1 MGTTLYSF
9 ISYVATSPRKTSPSR
24 SLIGTGQPSEQR
36 SIRPYVPARVQIQSD
51 LPKRRKFFS
60 EENIERVSTPNP
72 RPDPTGLREVIINN
86 GPCPTK
92 NHTKFDF
99 LFELIRMDY
108 IVIMGLCP
116 FALTGL
122 ATHIAVLI
130 SLPIIAFGI
139 SKPVRW
145 LASTHNERTLLRKAW
160 ANNWLEFYPIL
171 MGNFYHFDSK
181 EEKNPIGDDHYYF
194 HRARIMVFF
203 PDGSTEVLPEL
214 ATVKAVDYPPEL
226 MRSDGTIFAKRPA
239 DLRVSP
245 TINNGWAL
253 LTVLAGDPVSAGTP
267 DIGLNEQQI
276 EAALAQV
283 EREWAP
289 GILN

>member
-1 MGTTLYSF
+1 MGCLV
-9 ISYVATSPRKTSPSR
+9 I
-24 SLIGTGQPSEQR
+24 L
-36 SIRPYVPARVQIQSD
+36 
-51 LPKRRKFFS
+51 
-60 EENIERVSTPNP
+60 
-72 RPDPTGLREVIINN
+72 GL
-86 GPCPTK
+86 
-92 NHTKFDF
+92 
-99 LFELIRMDY
+99 L
-108 IVIMGLCP
+108 P

-122 ATHIAVLI
+122 DFRIALLI

-145 LASTHNERTLLRKAW
+145 LDSTHNERTLLRKAW
-160 ANNWLEFYPIL
+160 ANNWLEFYPVL
-171 MGNFYHFDSK
+171 VGNFYPCETK
-181 EEKNPIGDDHYYF
+181 EENNPIGDDHYYL

-203 PDGSTEVLPEL
+203 PDGSTEILPEL

-245 TINNGWAL
+245 TVNNGWTL
-253 LTVLAGDPVSAGTP
+253 RTVLAGDPVSAGTP
-267 DIGLNEQQI
+267 NIGLNEQQI
-276 EAALAQV
+276 EAAIAQV

>member
-1 MGTTLYSF
+1 MNLRLCNYAPS
-9 ISYVATSPRKTSPSR
+9 SPN
-24 SLIGTGQPSEQR
+24 E
-36 SIRPYVPARVQIQSD
+36 D
-51 LPKRRKFFS
+51 EFFS
-60 EENIERVSTPNP
+60 KENIKRVSTPNT
-72 RPDPTGLREVIINN
+72 RPDATGLRETVFNN
-86 GPCPTK
+86 GPCPSK

-99 LFELIRMDY
+99 LFRLFHMGS
-108 IVIMGLCP
+108 IVILGLFP

-122 ATHIAVLI
+122 DFRIALLI
-130 SLPIIAFGI
+130 SPPIIAFGI

-145 LASTHNERTLLRKAW
+145 LTSTHNERTLLRTAW
-160 ANNWLEFYPIL
+160 ANNWLEFYPVL
-171 MGNFYHFDSK
+171 VGNFYHFDTK
-181 EEKNPIGDDHYYF
+181 EEKNLIGDDHYYF
-194 HRARIMVFF
+194 HQARIMVFF

-226 MRSDGTIFAKRPA
+226 MRSDGTAIAENPD

-245 TINNGWAL
+245 SVNNGWTL
-253 LTVLAGDPVSAGTP
+253 LAVLAGDPVSAGTP
-267 DIGLNEQQI
+267 DIGLKEQQI

>member
-1 MGTTLYSF
+1 MNL
-9 ISYVATSPRKTSPSR
+9 R
-24 SLIGTGQPSEQR
+24 LCN
-36 SIRPYVPARVQIQSD
+36 YVPSSPHED
-51 LPKRRKFFS
+51 EFFS
-60 EENIERVSTPNP
+60 KENIKRVSTPNT
-72 RPDPTGLREVIINN
+72 RPDATGLREAVINN
-86 GPCPTK
+86 GPCPSK

-99 LFELIRMDY
+99 LFQLFHMGC
-108 IVIMGLCP
+108 IVILGLFP

-122 ATHIAVLI
+122 DFRIALLI

-145 LASTHNERTLLRKAW
+145 LASTHNERTLLRTAW
-160 ANNWLEFYPIL
+160 ANNWLEFYPVL
-171 MGNFYHFDSK
+171 VGNFYHFDTK
-181 EEKNPIGDDHYYF
+181 EEKNPVGDDHYYF
-194 HRARIMVFF
+194 HQARIMVFF

-226 MRSDGTIFAKRPA
+226 MRSDGTAIAENPD

-245 TINNGWAL
+245 TVNNGWAL
-253 LTVLAGDPVSAGTP
+253 LAVLAGDPVSTGTP
-267 DIGLNEQQI
+267 NIGLDEQQI

>member
-1 MGTTLYSF
+1 MNL
-9 ISYVATSPRKTSPSR
+9 R
-24 SLIGTGQPSEQR
+24 LCN
-36 SIRPYVPARVQIQSD
+36 YVPSSPHED
-51 LPKRRKFFS
+51 EFFS
-60 EENIERVSTPNP
+60 KENIKRVGTPNTC
-72 RPDPTGLREVIINN
+72 PDATGLREAVINN
-86 GPCPTK
+86 GPCPSK

-99 LFELIRMDY
+99 LFQLFHMGS
-108 IVIMGLCP
+108 IVILGLFP

-122 ATHIAVLI
+122 DFRIALLI

-160 ANNWLEFYPIL
+160 ANNWFEFYPVL
-171 MGNFYHFDSK
+171 VGNFYHFDTK
-181 EEKNPIGDDHYYF
+181 EEKNPVGDDHYYF
-194 HRARIMVFF
+194 HQARIMVFF

-226 MRSDGTIFAKRPA
+226 MRSDGTAIAENPD

-245 TINNGWAL
+245 TVNNGWAL

-267 DIGLNEQQI
+267 DIGLKEQQI

>member
-1 MGTTLYSF
+1 MGS
-9 ISYVATSPRKTSPSR
+9 
-24 SLIGTGQPSEQR
+24 
-36 SIRPYVPARVQIQSD
+36 
-51 LPKRRKFFS
+51 
-60 EENIERVSTPNP
+60 
-72 RPDPTGLREVIINN
+72 
-86 GPCPTK
+86 
-92 NHTKFDF
+92 
-99 LFELIRMDY
+99 
-108 IVIMGLCP
+108 IVILGLFP

-122 ATHIAVLI
+122 DFRIALLI

-160 ANNWLEFYPIL
+160 ANNWLEFHPVL
-171 MGNFYHFDSK
+171 VGNFYHCDTK

-194 HRARIMVFF
+194 HQARIMVFF
-203 PDGSTEVLPEL
+203 PDGSTEILPEL
-214 ATVKAVDYPPEL
+214 ATTRVLDYPPEL

-245 TINNGWAL
+245 TVNNGWTL

-267 DIGLNEQQI
+267 NIGLNEQQI